1 MTNVTRRRLQ
11 AALDGIG
18 SVPLPGSGAT
28 RRRLEVLADV
38 GAEDLATARL
48 VEGHLDALAILEE
61 AGTARPEGLLGV
73 WAADPPTGRVHAAAH
88 DAGWI
93 LSGVKQWCSG
103 AGALDHA
110 LVTAHADDGYRLF
123 VVPFDRGGVDVA
135 RDPWHAV
142 GMRDSDTFDVVLDGV
157 AVDAAEAVGP
167 PGWYLS
173 RRGFWMGGIGVA
185 ACWYGGA
192 SGALDA
198 LRDTVRRREDPHGL
212 AHLGAADALC
222 AAMWALLAS
231 AADAVD
237 DGVAGAD
244 LRRLAWRVRAA
255 VERLAPDVL
264 LHVERGV
271 GAGGLTR
278 DAAMARRAADL
289 PVYIRQHHAESDLAA
304 LGADVVGGP

>member
-1 MTNVTRRRLQ
+1 MAQANKDQGPDVAPPVSDLQTAEALGRRVAEVTLQLERGRLNRAGAVEPAQ
-11 AALDGIG
+11 A
-18 SVPLPGSGAT
+18 
-28 RRRLEVLADV
+28 
-38 GAEDLATARL
+38 
-48 VEGHLDALAILEE
+48 
-61 AGTARPEGLLGV
+61 
-73 WAADPPTGRVHAAAH
+73 
-88 DAGWI
+88 
-93 LSGVKQWCSG
+93 

-135 RDPWHAV
+135 RDPWNAV

-198 LRDTVRRREDPHGL
+198 LRDTVRRRDDPHGL

-222 AAMWALLAS
+222 AAMWALLAL